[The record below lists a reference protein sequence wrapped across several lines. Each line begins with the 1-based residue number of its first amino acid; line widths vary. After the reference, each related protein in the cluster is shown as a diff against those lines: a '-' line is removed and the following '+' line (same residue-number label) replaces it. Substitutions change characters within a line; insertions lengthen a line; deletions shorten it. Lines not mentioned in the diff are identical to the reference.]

1 MQGRAGRRGMDVQ
14 GNVIYLG
21 MDWEYIENL
30 MLGQISKVTGKEPRY
45 PLLSLVGAL
54 AAANDP
60 GDTKNFIFDDESKNT
75 AFAIALRK
83 IQRAQNC
90 FPTVTDDQIKW
101 MSSASLED
109 FCNDE
114 TPTDYSTI
122 SRKVV
127 TGLGYTHDDGT
138 LAMDHNV
145 LTMVSEMREYLP
157 IAVNLCA
164 VLEQMYLRFC
174 YQKSKQFKE
183 SDSTQ
188 NEFLSIL
195 IHVVDRY
202 PPHDGS
208 ESLQQLLRIE
218 ESEDGKL
225 NEDAKAMWLETEDT
239 LRKQKKIIDD
249 LDIPEEEKASLNLEL
264 PSSSEDNS
272 FGPQL
277 DKGVYEMLVSKQKGF
292 FEHQNSERR
301 NELKN
306 RIVRLG
312 QICQIAHNNIQQPHG
327 KYDQLKLCSGAC
339 FQTLN
344 TVLPT

>member
-1 MQGRAGRRGMDVQ
+1 MDVQ

-21 MDWEYIENL
+21 MDWSYIENL

-45 PLLSLVGAL
+45 PLISLVGSL

-60 GDTKNFIFDDESKNT
+60 GDTKNFIFDDENENS

-83 IQRAQNC
+83 IQRSQNC
-90 FPTVTDDQIKW
+90 FPTVTNDQIKW
-101 MSSASLED
+101 MSSSSLED
-109 FCNDE
+109 FCNGE
-114 TPTDYSTI
+114 TPTDYSII

-145 LTMVSEMREYLP
+145 LTTVSEMHEYLP

-202 PPHDGS
+202 PPYDGS

-225 NEDAKAMWLETEDT
+225 NEDAKAM
-239 LRKQKKIIDD
+239 
-249 LDIPEEEKASLNLEL
+249 LNLEL
-264 PSSSEDNS
+264 PPSSEENS
-272 FGPQL
+272 YGPPL

-327 KYDQLKLCSGAC
+327 KYDQLEVMFRRMFSNIKYSVADMMEQLTD
-339 FQTLN
+339 QDDLTE
-344 TVLPT
+344 V